1 MTRLNLLLL
10 AILIA
15 CALSVVTSQH
25 KARKLFIELQ
35 KSQKAAGQLD
45 VEWGRLQ
52 LEQSTWAM
60 HSRIESSASR
70 QLQMVVPDAS
80 RIQVMPG
87 ATVSAVRPSVP
98 AQPTAAKAVE
108 AKPDIP
114 AQPVVAP
121 EPRAAAPAAEPQ

>member
-35 KSQKAAGQLD
+35 KAQKFSQELD
-45 VEWGRLQ
+45 IEWGRLQ

-60 HSRIESSASR
+60 HSRIESIASQ
-70 QLQMVVPDAS
+70 QLSMRVPDAS

-87 ATVSAVRPSVP
+87 QVSAAPQP
-98 AQPTAAKAVE
+98 ALPGARQD
-108 AKPDIP
+108 KP
-114 AQPVVAP
+114 
-121 EPRAAAPAAEPQ
+121 AAAPAAAPQPATQQQSAQPQPQQ

>member
-35 KSQKAAGQLD
+35 KEQKSAKELD

-60 HSRIESSASR
+60 HSRIESIASK
-70 QLQMVVPDAS
+70 QLSMRVPDAS

-87 ATVSAVRPSVP
+87 KT
-98 AQPTAAKAVE
+98 TAA
-108 AKPDIP
+108 PIP
-114 AQPVVAP
+114 AQPQ
-121 EPRAAAPAAEPQ
+121 PQQ